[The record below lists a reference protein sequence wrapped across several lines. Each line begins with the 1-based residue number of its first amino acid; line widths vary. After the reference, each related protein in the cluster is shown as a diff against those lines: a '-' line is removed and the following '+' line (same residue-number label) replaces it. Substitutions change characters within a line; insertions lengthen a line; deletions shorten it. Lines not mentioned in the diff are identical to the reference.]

1 VTTTAP
7 APLHSALARG
17 MSWVGASHIVRQVA
31 WFGSLLF
38 VATRVSPHAFGSVTA
53 AMVLVQ
59 VAWLVVNSGTRGALV
74 VSETLTIE
82 QVRRA
87 LSRNLVSGTAI
98 ACGAILLSNSL
109 LPALVPGADPL
120 VLATLAFT
128 IMLNGLSI
136 VPLALLQREL
146 RFKQHAA
153 SNAGAALGASAAC
166 IIAALAGAGVWALV
180 ARQVAFQLVLAG
192 LAWHMVQPVLPMLRS
207 DRASGRRDPLAKWF
221 FATTVIGFI
230 ALNADYVIV
239 GHLTNVRELGIY
251 SLAFAFAFAPMTQF
265 AWQVGTVLQ
274 PVAAR
279 TRGAEL
285 LAARAGTALR
295 AAALLLLPAAVPAI
309 VLAPVLLPALLGAQ
323 WEPAV
328 APFQLLVAAGIAQGL
343 LAIVR
348 QFLVGSGSVR
358 FCVFADGACL
368 VAGVVALAALVHAHG
383 IIGAALAHVGIA
395 ALLLIAYGTLGARRL
410 GSGAADLWAAV
421 RGVVLPVVVQATVTA
436 AWLTALQRAGA
447 APAVEAAA
455 ATAAGFAA
463 LLAAMR
469 VGGTRPVAEIASLIG
484 HRPTRP
490 RSLPPIPAPTRIARR
505 RPLPRIPAPTRAAA
519 VVVVAAAVAL
529 AAGAVAVREPRMAAG
544 AAAAALAL
552 VLAFRAPVW
561 HVLLLI
567 TVTALVPLELQA
579 RFGTGGDINAAGVLP
594 SDVLLLAA
602 LARAVVVLPRTP
614 LPPRGRWAIALMAV
628 FIAAAILQVQH
639 ALALGRPLSGV
650 GGEFRVLLAFGILL
664 VALPLLADP
673 AARRQLLAGLPVVG
687 LALGVWGVAQFAFGL
702 RFDPPDAGQSVST
715 FLTGGRVVG
724 QLCMPVAAITS
735 LAVLTGAPPRSTA
748 ARVVLLTA
756 FATNSLA
763 VVLTFERTVLV
774 VTLLGFALV
783 FLRGTGRQRLRI
795 VAWAPPALA
804 AGLIVLALTSP
815 TLVPTYAQR
824 VASLTSLS
832 ADPSLGYR
840 IEESRV
846 VGRQIAERSL
856 TGSGLGAT
864 ILIGRP
870 GTNLPLKPRRFA
882 ENGYQWLAWK
892 MGIPVAALLCS
903 LLALAILARG
913 RRDDLPLDL
922 TLRLGCQAAL
932 AALAVVTLAFPSFN
946 DLEVAPVVGL
956 LAALALSRP
965 PQRQALA

>member
-1 VTTTAP
+1 MTTTAP
-7 APLHSALARG
+7 APLHAVLARG
-17 MSWVGASHIVRQVA
+17 MSWVGASHVVRQVA

-53 AMVLVQ
+53 AMVVVQ

-74 VSETLTIE
+74 VSETLTLE
-82 QVRRA
+82 QVWRA
-87 LSRNLVSGTAI
+87 LSRNLVTGTGI
-98 ACGAILLSNSL
+98 ACGAILLTRSV
-109 LPALVPGADPL
+109 LPELVPGADPL
-120 VLATLAFT
+120 VLEALAVT

-153 SNAGAALGASAAC
+153 ANAGAALGASAAC

-192 LAWHMVQPVLPMLRS
+192 LAWHMVQPVLPLLKR

-265 AWQVGTVLQ
+265 AWQAGTVLQ
-274 PVAAR
+274 PAAAR

-295 AAALLLLPAAVPAI
+295 AAALLLLPLAAPAI
-309 VLAPVLLPALLGAQ
+309 VLAPVLLPALLGAR

-328 APFQLLVAAGIAQGL
+328 APFQLLVVAGIGQGL

-348 QFLVGSGSVR
+348 ELLAGSGRVR
-358 FCVFADGACL
+358 FCVLADGVCL
-368 VAGVVALAALVHAHG
+368 VATVVALVVLVRADG
-383 IIGAALAHVGIA
+383 IIGAALAHVGVA
-395 ALLLIAYGTLGARRL
+395 ALLLIVYGTLGARRL
-410 GSGAADLWAAV
+410 GSRAANLWAAV
-421 RGVVLPVVVQATVTA
+421 RGVMLPVAAQAAITA
-436 AWLTALQRAGA
+436 AWLQALQRMGA
-447 APAVEAAA
+447 APSVAAA
-455 ATAAGFAA
+455 GATAAGVAA
-463 LLAAMR
+463 LVAAMWIA
-469 VGGTRPVAEIASLIG
+469 GTRPVAEIAALLG
-484 HRPTRP
+484 HRPA
-490 RSLPPIPAPTRIARR
+490 PAPPRR
-505 RPLPRIPAPTRAAA
+505 RQLLPRIGAPTRATG
-519 VVVVAAAVAL
+519 VVVVAAAGAL
-529 AAGAVAVREPRMAAG
+529 AAGAVAVREPQMAAG
-544 AAAAALAL
+544 AAVAALAL
-552 VLAFRAPVW
+552 LLAFRAPVL

-567 TVTALVPLELQA
+567 AVTALVPLEVQA
-579 RFGTGGDINAAGVLP
+579 RFGSGGDVRAAGVLP

-602 LARAVVVLPRTP
+602 LARALVALPRSP
-614 LPPRGRWAIALMAV
+614 LPPRARWGVGLMAL
-628 FIAAAILQVQH
+628 FIVASILQVQH

-673 AARRQLLAGLPVVG
+673 VARRRLLAGLPVVG
-687 LALGVWGVAQFAFGL
+687 LALGAWGVAQFAFGL
-702 RFDPPDAGQSVST
+702 RFDPPDASQSVST

-724 QLCMPVAAITS
+724 QLCLPVAAIMS
-735 LAVLTGAPPRSTA
+735 LAVLTGAPPRSAA
-748 ARVVLLTA
+748 ARAVLLTVL
-756 FATNSLA
+756 ATTSLA

-774 VTLLGFALV
+774 VTLIGFALV

-804 AGLIVLALTSP
+804 TGLIVVASASP
-815 TLVPTYAQR
+815 TLVPAYAQR

-832 ADPSLGYR
+832 ADPSLLYR

-846 VGRQIAERSL
+846 VGRQIAERPL

-870 GTNLPLKPRRFA
+870 GTNLPVKPRRFA

-892 MGIPVAALLCS
+892 MGIPVSALLCA

-932 AALAVVTLAFPSFN
+932 AALAVVTLTFPSFN

-956 LAALALSRP
+956 LAALALSAP
-965 PQRQALA
+965 PQRQALT

>member
-1 VTTTAP
+1 MTTTAP
-7 APLHSALARG
+7 APLHAVLTRG
-17 MSWVGASHIVRQVA
+17 MSWIGASHVVRQVT

-38 VATRVSPHAFGSVTA
+38 VATRVSPQAFGSVTA
-53 AMVLVQ
+53 AMVVIQ

-74 VSETLTIE
+74 VSETVTIE

-87 LSRNLVSGTAI
+87 LTRNLVSGTAI
-98 ACGAILLSNSL
+98 ACGAMLLSNSL

-146 RFKQHAA
+146 RFKPHAA
-153 SNAGAALGASAAC
+153 ANAGAALGASAAC
-166 IIAALAGAGVWALV
+166 VAAALAGAGVWALV
-180 ARQVAFQLVLAG
+180 ARQVAFQLVLAV
-192 LAWHMVQPVLPMLRS
+192 LAWHLVQPVLQRLRS
-207 DRASGRRDPLAKWF
+207 DPSSGRRDPLAKWF
-221 FATTVIGFI
+221 FATTVIGFV

-265 AWQVGTVLQ
+265 AWQVGAVLQ
-274 PVAAR
+274 PVAAQ
-279 TRGAEL
+279 TRGAQL
-285 LAARAGTALR
+285 LAARAGKALR

-309 VLAPVLLPALLGAQ
+309 VLAPVLLPALLGAR

-358 FCVFADGACL
+358 FCVFADGASL
-368 VAGVVALAALVHAHG
+368 VASVAALAALVHAQG
-383 IIGAALAHVGIA
+383 IIGAALAHVAVA
-395 ALLLIAYGTLGARRL
+395 ALLVIAYGTLGARRL

-421 RGVVLPVVVQATVTA
+421 RGVVLPVVVQAAVTA
-436 AWLTALQRAGA
+436 AWLAVLQRAGA

-469 VGGTRPVAEIASLIG
+469 IGGTRPVSEIAWLIG
-484 HRPTRP
+484 YRPAPP
-490 RSLPPIPAPTRIARR
+490 RSLPPIPAPARIAHT
-505 RPLPRIPAPTRAAA
+505 RPLPRFPAPTRAA
-519 VVVVAAAVAL
+519 VVVLVAAAVAL
-529 AAGAVAVREPRMAAG
+529 VVGAVAVREPRMAAG
-544 AAAAALAL
+544 TAAAALAL
-552 VLAFRAPVW
+552 VLAFRAPVL

-579 RFGTGGDINAAGVLP
+579 RFGSGGDINAAGVLP

-614 LPPRGRWAIALMAV
+614 LPPRARWAIALMAV
-628 FIAAAILQVQH
+628 FIAAAVLQTQH

-650 GGEFRVLLAFGILL
+650 GGELRVLLGFGTLL
-664 VALPLLADP
+664 AVLPLLADP
-673 AARRQLLAGLPVVG
+673 AARRRLLTGLPLAG
-687 LALGVWGVAQFAFGL
+687 LALGAWGIAQFALEL
-702 RFDPPDAGQSVST
+702 RFDPPEASQSVSS
-715 FLTGGRVVG
+715 FLTSGRVVG
-724 QLCMPVAAITS
+724 QLAMPVAAIVS
-735 LAVLTGAPPRSTA
+735 LAVVTGAPPRSPA
-748 ARVVLLTA
+748 ARAALLAT
-756 FATNSLA
+756 FAANALA
-763 VVLTFERTVLV
+763 IVLTFERTILV
-774 VTLLGFALV
+774 VTLIGFALV
-783 FLRGTGRQRLRI
+783 FLRGTGRQRIRL
-795 VAWAPPALA
+795 VAWAPPVLAASLVVVALA
-804 AGLIVLALTSP
+804 SP
-815 TLVPTYAQR
+815 GVVPAYIAR
-824 VASLTSLS
+824 VSSLTSLG
-832 ADPSLGYR
+832 ADRSLIYR

-846 VGRQIAERSL
+846 VGRQIAQHPL

-870 GTNLPLKPRRFA
+870 GTNRPIAPRRFA

-892 MGIPVAALLCS
+892 LGLPAAALLWA
-903 LLALAILARG
+903 LLALAILAR
-913 RRDDLPLDL
+913 RQASELNLDL
-922 TLRLGCQAAL
+922 TLRQGCQAAL
-932 AALAVVTLAFPSFN
+932 AALAVATLTFPSFN
-946 DLEVAPVVGL
+946 DLEVAPVAGL
-956 LAALALSRP
+956 LAALALSRVLP
-965 PQRQALA
+965 EAMA